1 MELNCVLGRGPLALK
16 NLKRVS
22 HLEES
27 RLLRPHFVKH
37 LSLHH
42 LLFLSLS
49 DTGMRLL
56 RSASEQSKP
65 VLHSLKPRLNPALH
79 LSPFLRPFS
88 ADPGPGPELSRQP
101 NDDPIVAQAL
111 GLLQAPENSWNAA
124 ELSRLLFPSPPPT
137 PAHFSKIALGLGAS
151 DKALKFLEFVQS
163 NSPRDDAPVF
173 VSHAFQSVVKLA
185 SREPSWEKA
194 LLELYKMSRQRDI
207 RLTVN
212 ASTLLVS
219 FFGRAGMVD
228 EAVSAFEDVDRNARD
243 GDLYELYVGM
253 LFRHGRFE
261 GALKVLDEILDPGSR
276 FAASNIPGKIFF
288 SALLRRLQG
297 EGGSDADEIVGF
309 FLKLIELGVFPD
321 SVTLSK
327 IIKNLC
333 RNGEIG
339 RAWDLVLR
347 VIQSGGPVEAAP
359 FNVIL
364 VELGKRLDFK
374 RMNELMIKMKEINIP
389 PDIVTLGILIN
400 HLCKSRRVDDALEVF
415 ERICTKQEEGL
426 SCKPDTVIYNCLID
440 GLCKVGRLDEG
451 AELLR
456 KLTLQDGCKPNVIT
470 YNCLIDGYCK
480 CCEIDKARQL
490 FDQMS
495 EEGVQPNVVTVNIL
509 VDGMCK
515 FGRVGHAVE
524 FLKDMKVRG
533 LSPNVRTYTSLIKAF
548 CNVNNFEKAMELFRE
563 MSRSGCSPDS
573 VAYYTLISGL
583 CNAGRMDDAS
593 SVATELKAAG
603 FSLDVVCYNN
613 LIGGFCRKN
622 KLEEA
627 YEMLKEMESS
637 GVKPDTVTYNCLL
650 SYFGKTGNL
659 TTANK
664 LMRQMIEKGLVP
676 TVVSYGALIHG
687 YCLKNNVEEAMKVF
701 RDMNSVS
708 KIPPNTVIYNILIEC
723 LCRNDKVDGAC
734 SLMDDMMEKGV
745 RPNTTTFNAL
755 FKGLHQMNWLKKA
768 FEMMDRMNEH
778 ACKPDYVTMEIL
790 TEWLSAVGEVG
801 KLKNFVQGYEVSACT
816 A

>member
-1 MELNCVLGRGPLALK
+1 MPRRGQ
-16 NLKRVS
+16 
-22 HLEES
+22 LEQ
-27 RLLRPHFVKH
+27 LLRTHFVVH
-37 LSLHH
+37 LSLPSPSH
-42 LLFLSLS
+42 SLS
-49 DTGMRLL
+49 NAGMSLL
-56 RSASEQSKP
+56 RSASARSKP
-65 VLHSLKPRLNPALH
+65 VLHSLKPRLNPALN
-79 LSPFLRPFS
+79 LSPSLRSFS
-88 ADPGPGPELSRQP
+88 TDHDPEAEPEPEPPHQP
-101 NDDPIVAQAL
+101 QDDDPIVTQAL
-111 GLLQAPENSWNAA
+111 DLLQAPENSWNTAD
-124 ELSRLLFPSPPPT
+124 LSRLLFSSSPAA
-137 PAHFSKIALGLGAS
+137 PAHFAKITLGLGAS
-151 DKALKFLEFVQS
+151 DKALKFLDFVQS
-163 NSPRDDAPVF
+163 SSPQEDAPVLL
-173 VSHAFQSVVKLA
+173 SRTFQSVVKLA
-185 SREPSWEKA
+185 SREPGWEKA
-194 LLELYKMSRQRDI
+194 LLELYKMSRQRGVP
-207 RLTVN
+207 LTVN

-228 EAVSAFEDVDRNARD
+228 EAVSVFDGIDINARD
-243 GDLYELYVGM
+243 RHLYELYVGT
-253 LFRHGRFE
+253 LVRYGRFE
-261 GALKVLDEILDPGSR
+261 GALKVLDEMLEPRSR
-276 FAASNIPGKIFF
+276 FAASDIPGKIFF
-288 SALLRRLQG
+288 SVLLRRLQG
-297 EGGSDADEIVGF
+297 DGGGNEDEIVGIF
-309 FLKLIELGVFPD
+309 MKLLELGVFPD
-321 SVTLSK
+321 SITLLK
-327 IIKNLC
+327 IIKKLC

-339 RAWDLVLR
+339 RAWDLVLQ

-359 FNVIL
+359 CNVIL
-364 VELGKRLDFK
+364 VELGKHLDFK
-374 RMNELMIKMKEINIP
+374 RMNEVMIKMKEINIP
-389 PDIVTLGILIN
+389 PDIVTFGILIN
-400 HLCKSRRVDDALEVF
+400 HLCKFRRVDDALEVF
-415 ERICTKQEEGL
+415 ERVCTKQDDEL

-456 KLTLQDGCKPNVIT
+456 KMTLQGGCMPNVIT

-480 CCEIDKARQL
+480 CCETDKARQL

-495 EEGVQPNVVTVNIL
+495 EQGVQPNVVTVNIL

-515 FGRVGHAVE
+515 FGRVNRAVE
-524 FLKDMKVRG
+524 FLKEMKVRG

-548 CNVNNFEKAMELFRE
+548 CNVNNFEKAMELFQE
-563 MSRSGCSPDS
+563 LSRSGCSPDS
-573 VAYYTLISGL
+573 IAYYTLISGL

-622 KLEEA
+622 RLEEA

-664 LMRQMIEKGLVP
+664 LMRQMIEQGLVP

-687 YCLKNNVEEAMKVF
+687 YCLKNNVGEAMKIF
-701 RDMNSVS
+701 RDMNCVS

-755 FKGLHQMNWLKKA
+755 FRGLRQTNWLKKA

-790 TEWLSAVGEVG
+790 AEWLSAVGEVG